1 MNIGSI
7 GAKKPFKELMP
18 IIMQSQKDVN
28 CIIEKLRLFAEYGS
42 QDFLEDA
49 LNDYERV
56 RNSLM
61 DYDKKRFEDA
71 LKKYIKTL

>member
-18 IIMQSQKDVN
+18 IIMQSQKDVD
-28 CIIEKLRLFAEYGS
+28 CIIEKLRLFAEFGS
-42 QDFLEDA
+42 QEFLEDA
-49 LNDYERV
+49 LDHYERI
-56 RNSLM
+56 RDSLM
-61 DYDKKRFEDA
+61 YYDKRRFEEA

>member
-18 IIMQSQKDVN
+18 IIMQSQKDVD